1 MTQTRPRSALRLLPA
16 AALALT
22 LLLALKLAGFGA
34 EIAALLGPRTALAE
48 EHAAAEPAAEHGD
61 AAAADAASP
70 EAGHDAPDAHGEA
83 AKDDGAEDADPAAS
97 GPTASEADV
106 LESLA
111 ARREQLDAR
120 ERDLDMREKV
130 IAAAEKRVEE
140 RIAELKVIEANIET
154 MFGKRDEQEEAQ
166 LASLVKTYEAMKPGD
181 AAQIFDT
188 LEINVL
194 LDVLSRI
201 KPAKAAPILAA
212 MKPERAQE
220 VTVELARRYQMP
232 EQAAAEP
239 PPAAP
244 AAEAPAEAPADP
256 LADPAAEAP
265 AEAPA
270 ETPAEAAPSPGAA
283 PGG

>member
-1 MTQTRPRSALRLLPA
+1 MTQARPRSALRLLPA

-22 LLLALKLAGFGA
+22 LLLALKLAGFGS
-34 EIAALLGPRTALAE
+34 EIAALLGPRTAQAE
-48 EHAAAEPAAEHGD
+48 EHAAAEAPAEPAAEHGD
-61 AAAADAASP
+61 AAADTASG
-70 EAGHDAPDAHGEA
+70 EAGHGAPDAH
-83 AKDDGAEDADPAAS
+83 KDAEAEDTDPGAS

-111 ARREQLDAR
+111 TRREQLDAR

-140 RIAELKVIEANIET
+140 RITELKAIEANIET

-166 LASLVKTYEAMKPGD
+166 LASLVKTYDAMKPGD

-220 VTVELARRYQMP
+220 VTVELARRYKLP
-232 EQAAAEP
+232 EQAAAEL

-244 AAEAPAEAPADP
+244 PAEAPP
-256 LADPAAEAP
+256 EAP

-270 ETPAEAAPSPGAA
+270 ETPAEAPAEAAPSPGAT

>member
-1 MTQTRPRSALRLLPA
+1 MTQARPRSALRLLPA

-22 LLLALKLAGFGA
+22 LLLALKLAGFGS
-34 EIAALLGPRTALAE
+34 EIAALLGPRTAQAE

-61 AAAADAASP
+61 AGAAAG
-70 EAGHDAPDAHGEA
+70 EAGHEAPDAHGDA
-83 AKDDGAEDADPAAS
+83 AKDAEAEDTDPGAS

-111 ARREQLDAR
+111 TRREQLDAR

-140 RIAELKVIEANIET
+140 RITELKAIEANIET

-220 VTVELARRYQMP
+220 VTVELARRYKLP
-232 EQAAAEP
+232 EQAAAEL

-244 AAEAPAEAPADP
+244 PAEAPP
-256 LADPAAEAP
+256 EAP

-270 ETPAEAAPSPGAA
+270 ETPAEAPAEAAPSPGAT

>member
-1 MTQTRPRSALRLLPA
+1 MTQARPRSALRLLPA

-22 LLLALKLAGFGA
+22 LLLALKLAGFGS
-34 EIAALLGPRTALAE
+34 EIAALLGPRTAQAE
-48 EHAAAEPAAEHGD
+48 EHAAAEAPAEPAAEHGD
-61 AAAADAASP
+61 AAADTASG
-70 EAGHDAPDAHGEA
+70 EAGHGAPDAH
-83 AKDDGAEDADPAAS
+83 KDAEAEDTDPGAS

-111 ARREQLDAR
+111 TRREQLDAR

-140 RIAELKVIEANIET
+140 RITELKAIEANIET

-220 VTVELARRYQMP
+220 VTVELARRYKLP
-232 EQAAAEP
+232 EQAAAEL
-239 PPAAP
+239 PPAGP
-244 AAEAPAEAPADP
+244 PAEAP
-256 LADPAAEAP
+256 PAEAPPEAP

-270 ETPAEAAPSPGAA
+270 ETPAEAPAEAAPSPGAT

>member
-1 MTQTRPRSALRLLPA
+1 MRALPLGIV
-16 AALALT
+16 ALG
-22 LLLALKLAGFGA
+22 LLLALKIADTSGA
-34 EIAALLGPRTALAE
+34 LSAQAE
-48 EHAAAEPAAEHGD
+48 ESAAKPEAAQEESAPAAPAET
-61 AAAADAASP
+61 
-70 EAGHDAPDAHGEA
+70 GHDAPADHAAAPADEASCDAAG
-83 AKDDGAEDADPAAS
+83 
-97 GPTASEADV
+97 GPTASESDV
-106 LESLA
+106 LERLSD
-111 ARREQLDAR
+111 RRKQLDQR

-140 RIAELKVIEANIET
+140 RITELKAIEANIET

-220 VTVELARRYQMP
+220 VTVELARRYKLP
-232 EQAAAEP
+232 EQAAAEL

-244 AAEAPAEAPADP
+244 PAEAPP
-256 LADPAAEAP
+256 EAP

-270 ETPAEAAPSPGAA
+270 ETPAEAPAEAAPSPGAT

>member
-1 MTQTRPRSALRLLPA
+1 MTQARPRSALRLLPA

-22 LLLALKLAGFGA
+22 LLLALKLAGFGS
-34 EIAALLGPRTALAE
+34 EIAALLGPRPAQAE
-48 EHAAAEPAAEHGD
+48 EHAAETPAEHGD
-61 AAAADAASP
+61 AAAADAASG
-70 EAGHDAPDAHGEA
+70 EAGHDAPDAH
-83 AKDDGAEDADPAAS
+83 KDAEAEDTDPGAS

-111 ARREQLDAR
+111 TRREQLDAR

-140 RIAELKVIEANIET
+140 RITELKAIEANIET

-220 VTVELARRYQMP
+220 VTVELARRYKLP
-232 EQAAAEP
+232 EQAAAEL

-244 AAEAPAEAPADP
+244 PAEAPP
-256 LADPAAEAP
+256 EAP

-270 ETPAEAAPSPGAA
+270 ETPAEAPAEAAPSPGAT